1 MDKRFAVILGVI
13 VVAFF
18 GFLMFGKG
26 GEENSSQTGQPSNHI
41 LGESQYNIVL
51 IEYAD
56 FQCPACG
63 SYFPILQQVKE
74 QYKDQI
80 KFQFRHLPLVQIH
93 QNALISARASEA
105 AAKQDKFWEMHDLLF
120 QTQKEW
126 ETVSDPNEYFV
137 SLAKELKLNEE
148 QFKTDI
154 KGDET
159 NSVVQ
164 ADLKEATG
172 KGYNSTPTFELD
184 GKKLEDAQPTVE
196 YFSKVI
202 DEAIKQKSGQQ

>member
-18 GFLMFGKG
+18 GFLLFGKG
-26 GEENSSQTGQPSNHI
+26 GGENSSQAGQTSNHV

-51 IEYAD
+51 VEYAD

-63 SYFPILQQVKE
+63 SFFPILQQVKE
-74 QYKDQI
+74 QYKDKV
-80 KFQFRHLPLVQIH
+80 KFQFKHLPLVQIH
-93 QNALISARASEA
+93 QNALIAARASEA
-105 AAKQDKFWEMHDLLF
+105 ASKQGKFWEMHDALF

-126 ETVSDPNEYFV
+126 ETLSDPNEYFV
-137 SLAKELKLNEE
+137 ALAKELKLNEE

-164 ADLKEATG
+164 ADLKEASG

-184 GKKLEDAQPTVE
+184 GKKLEDVQPTVE
-196 YFSKVI
+196 YFNKVL